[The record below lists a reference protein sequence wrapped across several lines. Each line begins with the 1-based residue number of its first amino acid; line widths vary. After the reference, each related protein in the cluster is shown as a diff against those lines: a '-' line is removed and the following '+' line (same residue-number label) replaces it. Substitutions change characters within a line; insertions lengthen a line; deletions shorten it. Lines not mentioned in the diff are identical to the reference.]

1 MIKLNV
7 NNLLRQTGN
16 SVYWLAKETGISQ
29 NNMSKI
35 CNGETVNIR
44 LETMDKLCNV
54 LDCNPGDLFTYTK
67 NSIK

>member
-7 NNLLRQTGN
+7 NNLLRQTGK

-67 NSIK
+67 YSMK